1 MGNQNKQA
9 DNAVPRIGIYAG
21 TFDPIHAGHVA
32 FALQAIEEANLDE
45 VVIMP
50 ERRPRFKDGPEHYG
64 HRIAM
69 AKRAIKPHKKL
80 SVLETADKRFS
91 VKRTLPQLRNTF
103 ADADLVLLVGSDV
116 AEHIPDWYD
125 VERLLKTCELVV
137 GVRGGQSPKAVRGL
151 IEGWQQQPKNLHVFQ
166 SYEAAVSSGSVR
178 AALRAG
184 NYTKGLL
191 QSVHRYARHNWLY
204 VSVR

>member
-1 MGNQNKQA
+1 MPK
-9 DNAVPRIGIYAG
+9 PRIGIYAG

-32 FALQAIEEANLDE
+32 FALQAIEKANLDE

-69 AKRAIKPHKKL
+69 VKRAIRPHDKL
-80 SVLETADKRFS
+80 SVLETVERYFTVRK
-91 VKRTLPQLRNTF
+91 TLPQLKRIF
-103 ADADLVLLVGSDV
+103 RDADLVLLAGSDV

-125 VERLLKTCELVV
+125 AETLLRTVELVV
-137 GVRGGQSPKAVRGL
+137 GVRGSQSPEVVRGL
-151 IEGWQQQPKNLHVFQ
+151 IGTWELSPRALHVFQ
-166 SYEAAVSSGSVR
+166 SFEPAVSSRSVR
-178 AALRAG
+178 EALRAG
-184 NYTKGLL
+184 GQAKGLL
-191 QSVHRYARHNWLY
+191 QSVNNYARHNWLY